1 MVPHAASPGNQDQ
14 GICYLHAGTAEVVG
28 LYCTS
33 IQFQVLQLCG
43 GEVQG
48 GDRQGGGLEAA
59 GGGQKLHHGE
69 YLLWSRPGPI

>member
-1 MVPHAASPGNQDQ
+1 MLQVLETKDQ
-14 GICYLHAGTAEVVG
+14 GICYLHAGTAKVVG

-48 GDRQGGGLEAA
+48 GNSQGGGLEAA
-59 GGGQKLHHGE
+59 GGGQELHHGE